1 MPHPRSA
8 RGWLAI
14 GGGVLAVVLGAFA
27 LLYFVVLGGSSVAP
41 LALSTADPSQP
52 ATTASASA
60 APLTDLAGAWSV
72 ASGSVAGYRVREQL
86 ASLPAQSDAVGR
98 TSQVSGTVTLTGA
111 SDALTVS
118 AANLTVDVST
128 LTSDQSMR
136 DQRIRNQGLESNRF
150 PKATFELTQ
159 PVTLPATASSG
170 ATINVSATGKL
181 TIHGSTQTV
190 TIPLQARITSN
201 QIEVVGSITFPFE
214 KFGMTPPSI
223 GGFVSVQ
230 DSATM
235 EFDIKLAHL

>member
-14 GGGVLAVVLGAFA
+14 GGGALALALGAFVV
-27 LLYFVVLGGSSVAP
+27 LYFVVLGGSSVAP
-41 LALSTADPSQP
+41 LALSTANPSQ
-52 ATTASASA
+52 AAAAGAASA
-60 APLTDLAGAWSV
+60 APLTALAGDWSI

-98 TSQVSGTVTLTGA
+98 TSQVSGSVTVTGT

-118 AANLTVDVST
+118 AASLTVDVST
-128 LTSDQSMR
+128 LSSNESMR
-136 DQRIRNQGLESNRF
+136 DNRIRNQGLESNRF

-159 PVTLPATASSG
+159 PVTLPADASGG
-170 ATINVSATGKL
+170 ATITVNATGKL

-190 TIPLQARITSN
+190 TIPLQARIASN
-201 QIEVVGSITFPFE
+201 QIEVAGSITFPFE

-235 EFDIKLAHL
+235 EFDIKLAHS